1 MHTIH
6 MYHRYPVSA
15 RQTGHGKS
23 PNVAAVPIS
32 VRYKTL
38 TICMFH
44 LNGVIRYN
52 FSQVNITKYEYLRR
66 QQLQNSRR
74 NNQIWASICLFLIIW
89 KDSISC
95 KLEESEKD
103 V

>member
-44 LNGVIRYN
+44 LNGD
-52 FSQVNITKYEYLRR
+52 ITTSARWIS
-66 QQLQNSRR
+66 LQIASEGNSRR
-74 NNQIWASICLFLIIW
+74 NNKIRGSICLFFIIW
-89 KDSISC
+89 KESISC
-95 KLEESEKD
+95 KWEESEKD